1 MTSAFKW
8 TTFSGITSESS
19 EYPDINADIMELIL
33 TKPDYVRACDS
44 FPEHE
49 AVMAMLPP
57 RLEVLRMDNCRIRT
71 WPSLPLSIREVYA
84 EGNDFFHIP
93 PDMSQYSQLIVLE
106 LSNGRLEDFITILPP
121 SLARA
126 NVSSNALSLIRIDGE
141 WPTTLDILYARANP
155 SRMKREPA
163 QYANRIDIA
172 AHTMTIPRG
181 EPNAHELLPFARLRR
196 NFPPIVNII
205 DLPRPPTVYANTQN
219 VHDSGVQSATRKN
232 LAYLARVSQ
241 GRTFEQIFSD
251 IPSTSMLTKITNMF
265 KKPKTPT
272 QKITL
277 RSAVLNEVK
286 QRMSHPYSMHGYH
299 INVIIDGLWT
309 RICAMEGEAQATAV
323 KRFEEEVLDSAKHC
337 TNGFMVRLC
346 NVLLGLDENI
356 QMRLN
361 PSEIL
366 QARVPQTM
374 KIKREAGGWKEG
386 EEPWQWSRD
395 CFIETVKDLDECEVE
410 VMTTRQQWL
419 TPFLESFEEVLIRDC
434 EEEEHIRK
442 RWKEWGLPEEP
453 WAIEYCVR
461 LFKDK

>member
-1 MTSAFKW
+1 
-8 TTFSGITSESS
+8 
-19 EYPDINADIMELIL
+19 MELIL
-33 TKPDYVRACDS
+33 TKPDYVRSCDS
-44 FPEHE
+44 YAAHE
-49 AVMAMLPP
+49 AAMAALPP

-71 WPSLPLSIREVYA
+71 WPQLPLSIREVYA

-93 PDMSQYSQLIVLE
+93 SDMSQYIHLIVLE
-106 LSNGRLEDFITILPP
+106 LSNGRLEDFITVLPS

-141 WPTTLDILYARANP
+141 WPTTLNALYARANP
-155 SRMKREPA
+155 SRMKREPT

-172 AHTMTIPRG
+172 AHSMTIPRR
-181 EPNAHELLPFARLRR
+181 EPTAPDLLPFVRLQR
-196 NFPPIVNII
+196 NLPPILNII

-232 LAYLARVSQ
+232 LAYLAGFSQ
-241 GRTFEQIFSD
+241 GRTFEQMFSSVQS
-251 IPSTSMLTKITNMF
+251 ISMLTKITNMF
-265 KKPKTPT
+265 KKH
-272 QKITL
+272 KITTEKISL
-277 RSAVLNEVK
+277 RSNVLNELK

-309 RICAMEGEAQATAV
+309 RICAMKGEAQLTAI
-323 KRFEEEVLDSAKHC
+323 KRFEEEVLDGAEHC

-374 KIKREAGGWKEG
+374 KTKREAGGWKEG

-410 VMTTRQQWL
+410 AITTRQQWL
-419 TPFLESFEEVLIRDC
+419 TPFLEGFEEDLIKDC
-434 EEEEHIRK
+434 EEEEQVRV
-442 RWKEWGLPEEP
+442 RWNEWGLPEEP
-453 WAIEYCVR
+453 WALQHCLIR
-461 LFKDK
+461 LK